1 MWSEDDRRN
10 KKQTNKQN
18 KHDIDERHQM
28 RTTKYQN
35 RHERYV
41 EQGVQI
47 VVDHILAAQF
57 IPHLGLKPENQQI
70 VRQEHEARTDA

>member
-1 MWSEDDRRN
+1 
-10 KKQTNKQN
+10 
-18 KHDIDERHQM
+18 M

-57 IPHLGLKPENQQI
+57 IPHLGPKPENQQI
-70 VRQEHEARTDA
+70 VRQEHEARTDAW